1 MAELDS
7 FREEVRGWMDKNFPE
22 ALRGQGRGAFAGWG
36 AAGKDIAT
44 WRERLASKGW
54 TCPTWDVAH
63 GGAGLDAAQ
72 ARVVTEEMA
81 HIGAFNPVGGF
92 GTAMLAPVM
101 LEFANEE
108 QKRDHLPKI
117 ARGEIN
123 WCQGYSEP
131 GAGSDLASLQTRA
144 VRDGDHYVINGSKI
158 WTSGAQ
164 NADWIFCLVRTDPDV
179 PKHDGIS
186 FILFD
191 MKSPGVTVSP
201 IQLISGQ
208 SSFCQ
213 IFFEDVRAL
222 AKNLVG
228 VENAGWTIAKR
239 LLQHERSM
247 LSGMGG
253 GGARAGR
260 GGRGRARAATAPASS
275 ALATQAKEYIGEDDG
290 ELGDARLR
298 SRIAQQEID
307 SMAFG
312 LTVRRSGEAARSGQ
326 GPGAVTSMFKLYA
339 SEMNKRRAEIMMSVM
354 GERGLGWE
362 GDGFTP
368 GEIAQTRG
376 WLRSKGS
383 TIEGGTSEVQLN
395 VIAKRV
401 LELPD

>member
-7 FREEVRGWMDKNFPE
+7 FREEVRDWMEKNVPKG
-22 ALRGQGRGAFAGWG
+22 LRGQGRGGFGWG
-36 AAGKDIAT
+36 GAGEDVRT

-54 TCPTWDVAH
+54 TCPTWDEAY
-63 GGAGLDAAQ
+63 GGAGLDQ
-72 ARVVTEEMA
+72 AHSRVITEEMA
-81 HIGAFNPVGGF
+81 RVGAFNPVGGF
-92 GTAMLAPVM
+92 GTAMLAPVI
-101 LEFANEE
+101 LEYANED

-117 ARGEIN
+117 ARGDIN

-131 GAGSDLASLQTRA
+131 AAGSDLASLQTRA
-144 VRDGDHYVINGSKI
+144 VRDGDHYIINGQKI

-164 NADWIFCLVRTDPDV
+164 GADWIFCLVRTDPDA

-191 MKSPGVTVSP
+191 MKSPGVTVAP

-213 IFFEDVRAL
+213 IFFENVRAE
-222 AKNLVG
+222 AKNLIG
-228 VENAGWTIAKR
+228 VENGGWPIAKR

-260 GGRGRARAATAPASS
+260 RGRSPRAATVPASS
-275 ALATQAKEYIGEDDG
+275 ALATGVKPYVGEEDG
-290 ELGDARLR
+290 VLADPRLR
-298 SRIAQQEID
+298 ARIAQQELD
-307 SMAFG
+307 AVAFG
-312 LTVRRSGEAARSGQ
+312 LTVRRSGESARAGQ

-339 SEMNKRRAEIMMSVM
+339 SEMNKRRAEIMMSAM

-368 GEIAQTRG
+368 AEIAQTRG